1 MLLEEGL
8 NLLFDFGRDE
18 AVEGSGVTDELT
30 LRHDEAVARA
40 ASGTALV
47 MHLGIDDIGE
57 DDSGERLGTL
67 GDGIEEVVTSG
78 EEGLVVAVL
87 VHGVVLSFGA
97 FPAGEVGIDETALAE
112 IVAEMFLGDGCDHD
126 WEGAHHQ
133 VLEFGALAFD

>member
-1 MLLEEGL
+1 M
-8 NLLFDFGRDE
+8 
-18 AVEGSGVTDELT
+18 TDELT
-30 LRHDEAVARA
+30 LRHDEAVTRA

-87 VHGVVLSFGA
+87 VFGVVLSLGA
-97 FPAGEVGIDETALAE
+97 FPADEVGIDETALAE

-126 WEGAHHQ
+126 WEGALHEAAELGGF
-133 VLEFGALAFD
+133 VLDEMGELFGCHNFF